1 MYNHLLTGE
10 ELSSKD
16 IEELLC
22 TAAKLK
28 ENREGY
34 STLLKNQHLA
44 LLFEKPSLRTRFSFT
59 IAMRELGGDVIDFPM
74 QANKKELPK
83 DMAGVLSGYCNAIM
97 FRTHADAHLK
107 EMAEASSIPV
117 INGLSALHH
126 PCQILSDLLTLKEH
140 FGPLK
145 GLKLCYIGD
154 GNNILHSLLLL
165 APKVGVEV
173 HYSTP
178 PGKEPHE
185 DILKKAKISLVFS
198 HPTPQQAAENA
209 HAVYTD
215 VWTSMGF
222 EDSAEEEAFQGYQ
235 VNEALMQHALAGAI
249 FMHCM
254 PMCRGKEVSTTLPD
268 QPQSVI
274 FQQSE
279 NRLHMQKAI
288 LLFVL
293 KGESL

>member
-1 MYNHLLTGE
+1 MFNHLLTGE
-10 ELSSKD
+10 ELSSKE
-16 IEELLC
+16 IEGLIES
-22 TAAKLK
+22 ASKLK
-28 ENREGY
+28 KNREGY
-34 STLLKNQHLA
+34 TSLLQNQHLA
-44 LLFEKPSLRTRFSFT
+44 LLFEKPSLRTRFSFS
-59 IAMRELGGDVIDFPM
+59 IAMRELGGDVVDFSM
-74 QANKKELPK
+74 QANKKEQPK
-83 DMAGVLSGYCNAIM
+83 DMAQVLSGYCHAIM
-97 FRTHADAHLK
+97 LRTHDDENLK
-107 EMAEASSIPV
+107 QMSEVASIPV

-145 GLKLCYIGD
+145 GLKICYIGD
-154 GNNILHSLLLL
+154 GNNILHSLLLI
-165 APKVGVEV
+165 APKVGIEV

-178 PGKEPHE
+178 PGKGPNVE
-185 DILKKAKISLVFS
+185 ILKKAKNELIFS
-198 HPTPQQAAENA
+198 HPTPKEAVASA

-222 EDSAEEEAFQGYQ
+222 EESNDEGLFQGFQ
-235 VNEALMQHALAGAI
+235 VNESLMQHALAGAI

-268 QPQSVI
+268 HPQSVI

-288 LLFVL
+288 LIYLL
-293 KGESL
+293 KGTFV